1 MNFGIC
7 YVCDHLEFCSH
18 PLGRRMLFQ
27 CPNFGF
33 FPDSPRNLGKPL
45 QDSEVGKIQSLG
57 LCGACDESSACTF
70 PHETD
75 HWFCEKWDSS
85 E

>member
-7 YVCDHLEFCSH
+7 YACDHLDLCSH
-18 PLGRRMLFQ
+18 PSGNTMLFH
-27 CPNFGF
+27 CDNFRS
-33 FPDSPRNLGKPL
+33 FPQPIIENHQEPVRNGT
-45 QDSEVGKIQSLG
+45 G
-57 LCGACDESSACTF
+57 LCGACDEFSACTY

-75 HWFCEKWDSS
+75 HWFCEEWNSS

>member
-7 YVCDHLEFCSH
+7 YVCDHLDLCAH
-18 PLGRRMLFQ
+18 PSGRGMLFH
-27 CPNFGF
+27 CPNFESPKGN
-33 FPDSPRNLGKPL
+33 PAELVKDSAVRKNKR
-45 QDSEVGKIQSLG
+45 SG
-57 LCGACDESSACTF
+57 LCGACDEFSQCMF

-75 HWFCEKWDSS
+75 HWSCEKWDSS